1 VTDRPVL
8 DGKEAVFV
16 TVTPEMEKAGVDEL
30 RSSAGETDLG
40 YVARSVYMAMEY
52 QRLASSGELGG
63 LTDEAVK
70 VFKRER

>member
-1 VTDRPVL
+1 VADRPVL
-8 DGKEAVFV
+8 DGKEVVFV

-30 RSSAGETDLG
+30 RTLSSETDLG
-40 YVARSVYMAMEY
+40 YVARSLYMAMEY
-52 QRLASSGELGG
+52 QRLASSGELGS